1 MCCYERAPRS
11 PALRCFAN
19 RLVRRKPG
27 VGVSESEI
35 RRWKG
40 VGLPQPEGDVVRR
53 PRAETVQGC
62 ERSHEAVER
71 DAAVEAHSILDD
83 GTGERADCFTTS
95 RHETDARVVGAG
107 KRRGRRERVRE
118 PQRLE
123 PRHTSA
129 EPLDESP
136 ADRVRRRDRHLLPDD
151 RAHSQFKW
159 APRPRRAHARTLT
172 DQPPDDP
179 VGGQDADG
187 LIDVE
192 IEVRDVASPLHDVHE
207 LFPVGQMGPQQQMI
221 VPTWAELEDTGRL
234 TDHDRPPI
242 RVSGDAFYAGDRA
255 AGEVVEQRRPVEW
268 AAVREPQDESAV
280 RREPVC
286 PAAPRS

>member
-1 MCCYERAPRS
+1 M
-11 PALRCFAN
+11 
-19 RLVRRKPG
+19 
-27 VGVSESEI
+27 
-35 RRWKG
+35 
-40 VGLPQPEGDVVRR
+40 RR

-71 DAAVEAHSILDD
+71 DAAVEAHAILDD
-83 GTGERADCFTTS
+83 GAGERADRFTTS

-123 PRHTSA
+123 PRHTGA
-129 EPLDESP
+129 EPLDEAP

-151 RAHSQFKW
+151 RAHSQFER
-159 APRPRRAHARTLT
+159 APRPRRAHARALT

-187 LIDVE
+187 LIEVE

-207 LFPVGQMGPQQQMI
+207 LFPVGQMGPQQQMV
-221 VPTWAELEDTGRL
+221 VPTWTELEDTGRAHRPRSSSDTCL
-234 TDHDRPPI
+234 RRRFLRRGSRGRRSSRAAPASRVGRSTGASGRVRRPP
-242 RVSGDAFYAGDRA
+242 RAGLPCGA
-255 AGEVVEQRRPVEW
+255 ALVERLATPGRPPGRR
-268 AAVREPQDESAV
+268 D
-280 RREPVC
+280 
-286 PAAPRS
+286 